1 MRRRRRRGHYDPAVD
16 ALDRAIIHH
25 LGRDGRMTNI
35 ELAERIRL
43 SASQCLRRVRRLEQ
57 AGIITGYH
65 AAIDP
70 AAVGRGFEITVQVD
84 MVIKDRATIEAFE
97 ARVVEL
103 DEVVE
108 CLRMFGTPDYVVRV
122 AVADQ
127 EAYEAFYMNEL
138 ADLPGVARLNSQF
151 AMKAVKGPR

>member
-1 MRRRRRRGHYDPAVD
+1 VD
-16 ALDRAIIHH
+16 SLDRAIIDH
-25 LGRDGRMTNI
+25 LRRDGRMSNI

-43 SASQCLRRVRRLEQ
+43 SPSQCLRRVRRLE
-57 AGIITGYH
+57 AGRVITGYH
-65 AAIDP
+65 AAIAP
-70 AAVGRGFEITVQVD
+70 EAIGRGFEITVQVD

-103 DEVVE
+103 DEIVE
-108 CLRMFGTPDYVVRV
+108 CLRMFGTPDYLVRV

-127 EAYEAFYMNEL
+127 TAYESFYMREL

-151 AMKAVKGPR
+151 AMKAVKPGRDRPG